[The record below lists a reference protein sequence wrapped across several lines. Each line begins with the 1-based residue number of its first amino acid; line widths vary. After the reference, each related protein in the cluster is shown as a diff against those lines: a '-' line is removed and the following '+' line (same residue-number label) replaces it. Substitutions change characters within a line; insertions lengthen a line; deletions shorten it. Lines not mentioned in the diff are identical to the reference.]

1 MAKTQEIS
9 ETKIRQAIW
18 MLKANKTKKSDCDHI
33 YIAYNTKRL
42 DSIIKEFHDK
52 QDREAQLKKAARAKK
67 FTLDE
72 KKSIAS
78 DYQSGD
84 SQSAIAKRYYISPQ
98 RVKNML
104 IEMNVPIRGRGKKSA
119 AKVDHVIQ
127 DLEVRFAKNDKV
139 FLAEENCFATVFE
152 VYDEDWLEKH
162 ENGRQKYIEI
172 HPFKPN
178 PRTGLAGRYA
188 EPTEGVHYEIYW
200 MLEDEVLPTRKLKPF
215 LRQRNQISKI
225 IEETGRESYLIY
237 KSDDYGGFKNVTRDR
252 LFPVKST

>member
-1 MAKTQEIS
+1 
-9 ETKIRQAIW
+9 
-18 MLKANKTKKSDCDHI
+18 ML
-33 YIAYNTKRL
+33 Y
-42 DSIIKEFHDK
+42 
-52 QDREAQLKKAARAKK
+52 
-67 FTLDE
+67 
-72 KKSIAS
+72 
-78 DYQSGD
+78 
-84 SQSAIAKRYYISPQ
+84 
-98 RVKNML
+98 
-104 IEMNVPIRGRGKKSA
+104 
-119 AKVDHVIQ
+119 
-127 DLEVRFAKNDKV
+127 
-139 FLAEENCFATVFE
+139 CFATVFE